1 MTLDIGFLGYQF
13 MGKAHANA
21 LARLPMFFPDAPATN
36 RDVLIGRNESAVSDA
51 ADRFGFDRVATDWR
65 DVIDEVDVFYNL
77 GPNHVHAE
85 PTIAALESDV
95 HVLCEKPLAPDIET
109 GREMRDAARESDAVA
124 ATGFNYRYVPAIQLA
139 KRLVDAGEL
148 GEVYRVKGRCLQDWL
163 ADPTL
168 PWNWRCDAEVSG
180 TGVVGDVGSHTID
193 LVRWIVGDIDRL
205 SGSLVTQVTERPDPD
220 GDGTRPVTT
229 DDEYSALIEF
239 ENGAEGV
246 LEGSRIAT
254 GRKADNAI
262 EIYGSEGALKF
273 SLRRL
278 NELQVKGPEDRG
290 YQQIL
295 VTDDDDPYM
304 DRWWP
309 AGHIIG
315 WEHTFVHE
323 NYEFL
328 SAVADRRRH
337 RPDFEDGVAVQRVV
351 EAIRESDD
359 RGEWVQV

>member
-1 MTLDIGFLGYQF
+1 MTLDVGVLGYRF

-21 LARLPMFFPDAPATN
+21 LSRLSMFFPEAPAVN
-36 RDVLIGRNESAVSDA
+36 KDVIVGRDADALADA
-51 ADRFGFDRVATDWR
+51 AEELGFDRTATDWR
-65 DVIDEVDVFYNL
+65 DVVDEVDVFYNL

-85 PTIAALESDV
+85 PTIAALEADV
-95 HVLCEKPLAPDIET
+95 HVMCEKPLAPDIET
-109 GREMRDAARESDAVA
+109 ARAMRDAARESDALA
-124 ATGFNYRYVPAIQLA
+124 ATGFNYRYVPALQLA

-148 GEVYRVKGRCLQDWL
+148 GEIYRVKGRCLQDWL

-220 GDGTRPVTT
+220 GEGTRPVTT
-229 DDEYSALIEF
+229 DDEYSALVEF

-278 NELQVKGPEDRG
+278 NELQVKGTDDRG
-290 YQQIL
+290 YQQVL

-328 SAVADRRRH
+328 SAVADGSSH

-359 RGEWVQV
+359 SGEWVAV